1 MSVCFI
7 TLHISYST
15 TLPRYSLI
23 HCISAHINISIHIYI
38 STLGPYINWFI
49 TSHIQKS
56 TFLAS
61 TTNILFIPPDSSHYN
76 TSSSP
81 LAPFSLN
88 KRNHVPVLLNKTL
101 FTTVIPGIHS
111 HPSQIIIQLLAATNS
126 LTFVHHRKQQHSNS
140 HSSTLIF

>member
-1 MSVCFI
+1 MSVCFT

-38 STLGPYINWFI
+38 STLGPYNNWFI
-49 TSHIQKS
+49 TSHRQKS

-88 KRNHVPVLLNKTL
+88 KRNHVPVLLNKNL
-101 FTTVIPGIHS
+101 
-111 HPSQIIIQLLAATNS
+111 
-126 LTFVHHRKQQHSNS
+126 VHQS
-140 HSSTLIF
+140 HSWHSFTSIADNYPVACCHTQFDIRSPQTTAA